1 MSRTGFQRVT
11 NSLKIQDIYVRD
23 QLASCLNNFNPKY
36 APDIDRL
43 VVQQMHVVKEAHV
56 VELDDKTKLLQAFV
70 RLGARWVDPRIE
82 NEDLS
87 VQAVIEAEF
96 IAEYE
101 MTEALEQRY
110 IDEFCLKNPSFH
122 IWPYWRELLSNQC
135 ERMHLPR
142 LILATIQLADNRHQ
156 QAEKQEPTK
165 VSHHVSNDS

>member
-1 MSRTGFQRVT
+1 MSKSNIKKATD
-11 NSLKIQDIYVRD
+11 SLKIQDIYVRD
-23 QLASCLNNFNPKY
+23 QLASCLNDFDPKY
-36 APDIDRL
+36 APDIERL
-43 VVQQMHVVKEAHV
+43 VVQKMHVVKEAHV

-70 RLGARWVDPRIE
+70 RLGTRWVDPRIE

-101 MTEALEQRY
+101 MTEALEQCY
-110 IDEFCLKNPSFH
+110 IDEFCLKNASFH
-122 IWPYWRELLSNQC
+122 IWPYWRELLSSQC

-142 LILATIQLADNRHQ
+142 LILPTIQLADNRHQ

-165 VSHHVSNDS
+165 ASHHVSNDS